1 MPRPFW
7 PSENAAL
14 WLGRFRAAFAHARV
28 PLTAAGLTFM
38 TQLTLVLLLSHL
50 SPHIDLLTDAF
61 VSYLAATLFPD
72 GSSALFA
79 DLNRFRHQAAALPA
93 LDPSSLPVV
102 SLLFVRTIE
111 RTFGQ
116 IWHTARRRPLWKQWA
131 YCGVL
136 VLLPLGIGAAGRRHA
151 GRRLCGGVR
160 TLCRRAAFFA
170 VDQSVMD
177 GVTLRRGAR
186 RLARRRAARGRL
198 KARFRHRP
206 TGGQN
211 PQKGRLKKAV

>member
-14 WLGRFRAAFAHARV
+14 
-28 PLTAAGLTFM
+28 
-38 TQLTLVLLLSHL
+38 
-50 SPHIDLLTDAF
+50 
-61 VSYLAATLFPD
+61 FPD
-72 GSSALFA
+72 GSAALFA

-93 LDPSSLPVV
+93 LGLSSLPVV

-116 IWHTARRRPLWKQWA
+116 IWHTARRWPLWKQWAA

-136 VLLPLGIGAAGRRHA
+136 VLLPLGIGAA
-151 GRRLCGGVR
+151 
-160 TLCRRAAFFA
+160 
-170 VDQSVMD
+170 
-177 GVTLRRGAR
+177 
-186 RLARRRAARGRL
+186 RGRL
-198 KARFRHRP
+198 KAWFRHRP

-211 PQKGRLKKAV
+211 PQKGRLKKGRLKPLCGLSDGLFVFAKPPDTAREWRFRTRGFSATANIWQNRRKAV